1 MWLLFF
7 IIDIFKLYYEIHIL
21 HVIGIVFVSG
31 RKKGWG
37 GSVGKRPERGGL
49 KKGKMETG
57 LATRV

>member
-37 GSVGKRPERGGL
+37 GSVGKRPERRG
-49 KKGKMETG
+49 
-57 LATRV
+57 V